1 MNDTGTNKTTWICVA
16 IVLMVFFLT
25 TACVYA
31 AGPDLNS
38 IPEPLRPEAARLVE
52 KGIRVEDTLRLTH
65 QFMDLQAE
73 QKTISSAYQVI
84 MKTMDNGLPPEP
96 VLNKAFEGT
105 AKKVSTDLIIAA
117 MQKVM
122 DRYQYAYQNVRKQL
136 NVPKNRVQS
145 LGNLA
150 SESMAAGLKP
160 ESLQE
165 ILTTLDQRAKTMP
178 EDSAQHLFNATLL
191 SARDMSRLGT
201 PQQVVSETLCEALK
215 TGMDGNGMMRLHDDF
230 MNRNHNT
237 DDSTGSHSSGSGFGQ
252 GGSSSGSGSDRE
264 GGVRLPPGTVR
275 VSETHDSVLT

>member
-1 MNDTGTNKTTWICVA
+1 M
-16 IVLMVFFLT
+16 
-25 TACVYA
+25 
-31 AGPDLNS
+31 P
-38 IPEPLRPEAARLVE
+38 P
-52 KGIRVEDTLRLTH
+52 
-65 QFMDLQAE
+65 
-73 QKTISSAYQVI
+73 YQVI
-84 MKTMDNGLPPEP
+84 MNTMDNGLPPEP

-105 AKKVSTDLIIAA
+105 AKKVSPDLIVAA
-117 MQKVM
+117 MQKIM
-122 DRYQYAYQNVRKQL
+122 DRYKYAYQHIRKIS
-136 NVPKNRVQS
+136 NVPKNQVQF
-145 LGNLA
+145 LGNWA
-150 SESMAAGLKP
+150 PESMAAGLKP

-165 ILTTLDQRAKTMP
+165 ISTALDKRAQKMP
-178 EDSAQHLFNATLL
+178 IDSAQNLINATLL
-191 SARDMSRLGT
+191 LARDMSRLGT